1 MSAQPSSKTPL
12 LQLKNVS
19 RHFGGLRVLED
30 VNLSVPANTIFG
42 LIGPNGA
49 GKTTVL
55 NIITG
60 LLPPSSGEVL
70 FNGVSLV
77 GKKPHK
83 ITQGGIAR
91 TSCASL
97 TA

>member
-1 MSAQPSSKTPL
+1 MSAQQPSSSKTPL

-70 FNGVSLV
+70 FYGVSLV
-77 GKKPHK
+77 G
-83 ITQGGIAR
+83 
-91 TSCASL
+91 L
-97 TA
+97 